1 MKKLSLLVLFL
12 LVLVSCKNN
21 ELDTQQENRK
31 PQESDTALVGKNA
44 FIIADG
50 YVRTSENLPIANV
63 TVKNGT
69 QTIAVSDSE
78 GYFRLRGKPA
88 SEGDVL
94 TFENSGFIT
103 VTKVVAAD
111 SKLIIWMKKRA
122 ESVII
127 DSKEGGTIKL
137 ERGGNLRI
145 PANAF
150 TLEQR
155 DYTGPVEITASYV
168 DVTNRNEV
176 RSAPGSYIAFDEATK
191 TLTPLTSFGMVEI
204 TAVIP
209 EVNQELELR
218 RERPIQAT
226 LPILTE
232 TSPSRVNLY
241 ELDRASG
248 YWILSGQLTS
258 FQNTLLGEITT
269 VNSTWNAD
277 DPCSEALVCVKVEV
291 IFQNGNPGCGVG
303 AEGITYQGFDGIHS
317 IGSDGYVELMV
328 CPDSVFEL
336 GACWLLCCGPGVPSS
351 DPCCNNPQHRTTID
365 LSTVTM
371 NPNGCTD
378 LGTWVINN

>member
-1 MKKLSLLVLFL
+1 MKKLSLFVLVL
-12 LVLVSCKNN
+12 LVLASCKTN
-21 ELDTQQENRK
+21 ELDPQQDLRK
-31 PQESDTALVGKNA
+31 PQESDATLVGKNA

-50 YVRTSENLPIANV
+50 HVRTSENQPIANV

-69 QTIAVSDSE
+69 QVLAVSDSE
-78 GYFRLRGKPA
+78 GYFAFKGAPA
-88 SEGDVL
+88 AEGDVL
-94 TFENSGFIT
+94 TFEHSGFIT
-103 VTKVVAAD
+103 VSKVIAAD
-111 SKLIIWMKKRA
+111 TKLIIWMKKRA

-127 DSKEGGTIKL
+127 DSKEGGIVKL

-150 TLEQR
+150 TLDDR
-155 DYTGPVEITASYV
+155 SYNGPVEITASYV

-176 RSAPGSYIAFDEATK
+176 RSAPGSYIARDTITRE
-191 TLTPLTSFGMVEI
+191 LVPLTSFGMVEV

-209 EVNQELELR
+209 EANRELELR
-218 RERPIQAT
+218 RERPIQAS

-232 TSPSRVNLY
+232 TTPRRVNLY
-241 ELDRASG
+241 ELDRDSG
-248 YWILSGQLTS
+248 YWILAGQLTS

-277 DPCSEALVCVKVEV
+277 DPCSDALVCVKVEV

-317 IGSDGYVELMV
+317 IGPDGYVELMV

>member
-1 MKKLSLLVLFL
+1 MKKLNVLVVCILVLF
-12 LVLVSCKNN
+12 SCKNN
-21 ELDTQQENRK
+21 EPELQLENRK
-31 PQESDTALVGKNA
+31 PLVELSQRN
-44 FIIADG
+44 FVISDG
-50 YVRTSENLPIANV
+50 YVRTSENHALENV
-63 TVKNGT
+63 TVKNGKQIIGT
-69 QTIAVSDSE
+69 SNAE
-78 GYFRLRGKPA
+78 GYFRIQGETLQ
-88 SEGDVL
+88 EGDVI
-94 TFENSGFIT
+94 TFEHQGFIT
-103 VTKVVAAD
+103 VTKVIAED

-127 DSKEGGTIKL
+127 DAKEGGIVQL

-150 TLEQR
+150 TLEKR
-155 DYTGPVEITASYV
+155 LYNGPVEITASYV

-176 RSAPGSYIAFDEATK
+176 RSAPGSYIALDQATNS
-191 TLTPLTSFGMVEI
+191 LTPLTSFGMVEI
-204 TAVIP
+204 TAVVP
-209 EVNQELELR
+209 EVNQPVELI

-232 TSPSRVNLY
+232 ASPSRVNLY
-241 ELDRASG
+241 ELDRDSG
-248 YWILSGQLTS
+248 YWILSGQLNS

-303 AEGITYQGFDGIHS
+303 ATGITYQGFDGIHT
-317 IGSDGYVELMV
+317 IAPDNTVELMV

-336 GACWLLCCGPGVPSS
+336 GACWVLCCGPGVPPT